1 MNPEYMCAWSYRC
14 ESIVLVCMELQE
26 GIHSTWSYRRESIV
40 LVCMELQ
47 EGIHSACVHGATGG
61 NP

>member
-1 MNPEYMCAWSYRC
+1 M
-14 ESIVLVCMELQE
+14 
-26 GIHSTWSYRRESIV
+26 

-61 NP
+61 NPQCLCAWSYRRESIVHVCMELQEGIHSACVHGHW